1 MTTVALTGGT
11 SSRLRKI
18 FARSGWVIGV
28 WLLLGGLLLWY
39 STLIPR
45 FGEFQVV
52 SITKNSLPL
61 AYLAIG
67 QGIIVI
73 AGGID
78 LSLGALL
85 LLSNVIAARFMED
98 QPLGIVLGI
107 AVLLILAIAALNSM
121 TGYIIT
127 ISRVPDIVVTL
138 AMSYIWSGVALW
150 ILPSP
155 GGGTAPQMRWLFTGA
170 ESGIGGTWIMPVL
183 MMAIPTAIVY
193 YISKHT
199 RLGLSLYAVGSDDV
213 ASRLA
218 GIDVRHAKVYSYA
231 IGGAMAAHGRAG
243 HRGHHRHRR
252 SSLQRRRHRH
262 VEQCGR
268 HRAGRRG
275 PHRRRRL
282 GAGRCACRH
291 HPRHVEPDSDG
302 HGHQPQQCAGHPG
315 RADRRR
321 DDGRRHCHPH
331 AGASVMTQSAHVDNG
346 TENGAQSPSFGSAHA
361 DSSWPSIRR
370 WS

>member
-1 MTTVALTGGT
+1 MTTVALTGG
-11 SSRLRKI
+11 SSSSLRKI

-39 STLIPR
+39 SMLIPR

-85 LLSNVIAARFMED
+85 LLSNVVAARFMED
-98 QPLGIVLGI
+98 QPLAIVLGI

-170 ESGIGGTWIMPVL
+170 ESGIGGTWVLPVL

-231 IGGAMAAHGRAG
+231 IGGAMAAMAGLATVAITGTGDPRFSVGGIATLNSVAAIVLGGVALTGGVGSVLGVVPAAIILVMLNPILTAMGINPNNAQVIQGVLIAGVMMVGGIATLMRERA
-243 HRGHHRHRR
+243 
-252 SSLQRRRHRH
+252 S
-262 VEQCGR
+262 
-268 HRAGRRG
+268 
-275 PHRRRRL
+275 
-282 GAGRCACRH
+282 
-291 HPRHVEPDSDG
+291 
-302 HGHQPQQCAGHPG
+302 
-315 RADRRR
+315 
-321 DDGRRHCHPH
+321 
-331 AGASVMTQSAHVDNG
+331 
-346 TENGAQSPSFGSAHA
+346 
-361 DSSWPSIRR
+361 
-370 WS
+370 